1 MAVLNGIES
10 NLTTSLGGVSGTGS
24 AASTVAANLAKP
36 APAGAAKVSSPDQAN
51 VSSTGGLVSQAL
63 NTSDV
68 RTDKVAALQAAIANG
83 SYNVSSS
90 DVANKIVDSL
100 LR

>member
-1 MAVLNGIES
+1 MAVLNGIDS
-10 NLTTSLGGVSGTGS
+10 NLTTLPGGVTGTGS
-24 AASTVAANLAKP
+24 AAAAVLANTPKP
-36 APAGAAKVSSPDQAN
+36 APAAAAKVSSEDLAS

-68 RTDKVAALQAAIANG
+68 RTEKVAALQAAIANG

-100 LR
+100 LK